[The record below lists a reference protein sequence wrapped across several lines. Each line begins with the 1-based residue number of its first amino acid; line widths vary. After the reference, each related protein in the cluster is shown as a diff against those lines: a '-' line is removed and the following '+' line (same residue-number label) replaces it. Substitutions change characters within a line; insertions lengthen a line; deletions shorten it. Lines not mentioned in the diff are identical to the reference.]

1 MKNIKGLAMV
11 SDGNLKRMAITY
23 DVIGDDGTI
32 SITNRRINKIVVEPD
47 AIEAINKLE
56 TYAQSIVDSMEV

>member
-32 SITNRRINKIVVEPD
+32 TITNRRINKIVVEPD

>member
-32 SITNRRINKIVVEPD
+32 TITNRRINKIVVEPD

-56 TYAQSIVDSMEV
+56 TYAQSIVDSMEI

>member
-56 TYAQSIVDSMEV
+56 TYAQSIVDSMEI